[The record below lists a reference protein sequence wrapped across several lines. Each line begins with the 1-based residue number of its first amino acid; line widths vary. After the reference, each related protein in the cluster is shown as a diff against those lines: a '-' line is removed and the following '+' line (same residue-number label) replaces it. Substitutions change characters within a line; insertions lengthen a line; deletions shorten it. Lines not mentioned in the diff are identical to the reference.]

1 MSLNKILKY
10 SIILPVH
17 NEEKY
22 IGKALNSLV
31 NQSYLPQELIVVN
44 DNSTDGTQEILSNF
58 QNEYSFIHVISSHS
72 KSTEH
77 QPGAKIISAF
87 YKGFDSL
94 KSDWDV
100 VVKLDADVILP
111 EDYFEKVIETFASNS
126 RIGIAGGLAMI
137 EENGKWVY
145 EKIGNKKQVRGPFK
159 SYSKECFEKIGG
171 LKKSIGWDTVD
182 ELLARYYGFE
192 ICVLQK
198 LEVKLQKPTGKDY
211 KKIHGLKTG
220 QAFYR
225 MDYGF
230 LISLIAA
237 LKASFKKKSP
247 TLFFDISK
255 AYIQSV
261 SNSDFKIVTKEEGK
275 FIRNYRW
282 KQIFKRFSNKTQ

>member
-1 MSLNKILKY
+1 MSLNKNLKY
-10 SIILPVH
+10 CIIIPVH

-22 IGKALNSLV
+22 IGKALNSVV
-31 NQSYLPQELIVVN
+31 NQRYLPEELIVVN
-44 DNSTDGTQEILSNF
+44 DNSTDGTQEILSKF
-58 QNEYSFIHVISSHS
+58 QKDFSFIKVISSNS

-87 YKGFDSL
+87 YKGFEHL
-94 KSDWDV
+94 KSDWDII
-100 VVKLDADVILP
+100 VKLDSDVILP
-111 EDYFEKVIETFASNS
+111 HNYFEKVIETFASNS
-126 RIGIAGGLAMI
+126 SIGIVGGLAMI
-137 EENGKWVY
+137 EENGKWTY

-159 SYSKECFEKIGG
+159 SYSKKCFEKIGG

-192 ICVLQK
+192 VCVLPE

-211 KKIHGLKTG
+211 KEIHGLKTG

-230 LISLIAA
+230 TISLIAA
-237 LKASFKKKSP
+237 LKASYKKKSLA
-247 TLFFDISK
+247 LFYDISK

-261 SNSDFKIVTKEEGK
+261 SISDTKIVTKEEGK
-275 FIRNYRW
+275 FIRKYRW
-282 KQIFKRFSNKTQ
+282 KQIFKRFFLSK